1 VVVLSIFFVN
11 FFVGI
16 VVDTWHSIS
25 GRDPADSF
33 RPVLREY
40 HYTLKQMLRLRPE
53 PVLHAVETDRTR
65 RVIRVKP

>member
-1 VVVLSIFFVN
+1 MVLSIFFVN

-16 VVDTWHSIS
+16 VVDTWHTIR